1 MKNKIANSLKFL
13 LVFSGLSMLMVSCG
27 NDIVRD
33 ADYPAESIYMPSALK
48 GIYIIDNVPSVNSS
62 VPTTGNT
69 YQFSVD
75 SVNKKLIVPM
85 GVYRSATINK
95 GTIDVSVT
103 ANTDT
108 INKLIS
114 TSKLTATELLP
125 SDKYILM
132 PTVKVQ
138 DGNSS
143 GSFDLSIDLD
153 FLKANINKKYAIAV
167 GISSNQCIVRS
178 ALATTIVVINTR
190 FLKATSSFTSVADGT
205 NSKKIVFTNTSA
217 YGVKYSWNFGDGAG
231 VSSDKSP
238 SYTYAVAGTYTVTLT
253 TVGVTG
259 ISDKTVTTSLIT
271 VL

>member
-178 ALATTIVVINTR
+178 ALA
-190 FLKATSSFTSVADGT
+190 FTSVADGT